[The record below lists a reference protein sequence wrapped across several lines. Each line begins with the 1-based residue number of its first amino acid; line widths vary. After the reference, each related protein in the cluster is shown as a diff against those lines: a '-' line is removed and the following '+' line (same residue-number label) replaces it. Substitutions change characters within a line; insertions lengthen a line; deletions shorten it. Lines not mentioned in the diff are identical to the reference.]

1 MLVLG
6 IGIGMVG
13 AFVVMTVAA
22 CLGASLVVRVD
33 QRRQDMEPIPRLGP
47 SVING
52 LEIDATTEVA
62 AKALRGIER
71 GLADGERYE
80 HALEAIST
88 LGHDATA
95 QRIARQA
102 LGKGWVA

>member
-13 AFVVMTVAA
+13 AFVVMTIAA
-22 CLGASLVVRVD
+22 CAGASLIVRVD
-33 QRRQDMEPIPRLGP
+33 QRRQDMEPIPQLGP

-52 LEIDATTEVA
+52 LEIDVTTEVA

-71 GLADGERYE
+71 GLADCDRYKQ
-80 HALEAIST
+80 ALESIST
-88 LGHDATA
+88 VNQDKTA

-102 LGKGWVA
+102 LGKGWTA

>member
-1 MLVLG
+1 MFLLG
-6 IGIGMVG
+6 VGVGLVG
-13 AFVVMTVAA
+13 AFVVMTIAA
-22 CLGASLVVRVD
+22 CVGARFVVHD
-33 QRRQDMEPIPRLGP
+33 QRLEPIPKLGP

-71 GLADGERYE
+71 GLADGERYG
-80 HALEAIST
+80 HALQAIST

-102 LGKGWVA
+102 LGKGWVP